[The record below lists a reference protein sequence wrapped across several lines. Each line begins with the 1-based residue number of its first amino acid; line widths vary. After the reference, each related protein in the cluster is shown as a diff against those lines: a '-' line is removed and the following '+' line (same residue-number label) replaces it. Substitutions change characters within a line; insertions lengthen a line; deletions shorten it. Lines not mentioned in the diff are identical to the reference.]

1 MAGSILLALKLRW
14 SRDREYYKI
23 VKHLFGFLPNNIELY
38 KLALIH
44 RSASL
49 FLEDGTPINN
59 ERLEFLGDAVI
70 EAIVSDY
77 LFIEFPERD
86 EGFLTQLRSKI
97 VSRSTLNALGLRLG
111 LDRQIIVQGGGT
123 FAQKHLYG
131 DALEAMVGAMYL
143 DKGYEFANRLFINEI
158 LRRYINLSSMTRT
171 ETDFKS
177 RLIEWGQKNKR
188 RITFSTVNG
197 EAFTSQH
204 PTFRSAVL
212 LDGAEIGTGE
222 GGSKKEAEQRAAMH
236 AAERLRET
244 APEGAFGHIEI
255 DIETI

>member
-23 VKHLFGFLPNNIELY
+23 VKDLFGILPNNIELY

-77 LFIEFPERD
+77 LFIEFPEHD
-86 EGFLTQLRSKI
+86 EGFLTQLRSRI
-97 VSRSTLNALGLRLG
+97 VSRSTLNALGIRLG
-111 LDRQIIVQGGGT
+111 LDKHIIVQGGGN

-131 DALEAMVGAMYL
+131 DALEAMMGAIYL
-143 DKGYEFANRLFINEI
+143 DKGYDFANRLFINDI
-158 LRRYINLSSMTRT
+158 LRKYINLGSMTHT

-177 RLIEWGQKNKR
+177 RLIEWGQKCKR
-188 RITFSTVNG
+188 QVAFHTVNG
-197 EAFTSQH
+197 SDFTSQH
-204 PTFRSAVL
+204 PTFRSVVT
-212 LDGAEIGTGE
+212 LDGQEIGAGE
-222 GGSKKEAEQRAAMH
+222 GGSKRRQNRWLPCMLLKRCARPRPMALWEQ
-236 AAERLRET
+236 LT
-244 APEGAFGHIEI
+244 
-255 DIETI
+255 

>member
-111 LDRQIIVQGGGT
+111 LDRHIIVQGGGN

-158 LRRYINLSSMTRT
+158 LRHDPHRDR
-171 ETDFKS
+171 F
-177 RLIEWGQKNKR
+177 QKPVDR
-188 RITFSTVNG
+188 V
-197 EAFTSQH
+197 
-204 PTFRSAVL
+204 
-212 LDGAEIGTGE
+212 GT
-222 GGSKKEAEQRAAMH
+222 KE
-236 AAERLRET
+236 
-244 APEGAFGHIEI
+244 
-255 DIETI
+255 